1 LLSID
6 NNIHDNDVEILINS
20 EKGLLVKKIDSDD
33 FNFYDTGI
41 RTLFQE
47 ALLLDIIIKDEN
59 LYINIKKDESEI
71 VLDYNVGKVR
81 QMYFDLN
88 KSDNIQIKDIRK
100 INIIENKYLR
110 NLFIYNLKTRLSN
123 KTYWVEEF
131 DNGDYCKAMN
141 TNRKTNVE
149 YRCDYSGNYDIY
161 VNHYLFRWK
170 MFMNQVPVFIIIQS
184 DLNIYVIL
192 MN

>member
-1 LLSID
+1 MLSID